1 MSEQCG
7 LMAKPAVSN
16 LVKRSLE
23 RASST
28 RFSTSSFSFIEPTWA
43 TDQCVK
49 IFSNLDKNSPSYSN
63 FAGYAIPRGVCFQ
76 SVEPKI

>member
-7 LMAKPAVSN
+7 LMAKPAVSISGKGLFKG
-16 LVKRSLE
+16 LVQRDFLPQV
-23 RASST
+23 
-28 RFSTSSFSFIEPTWA
+28 FSFIEPTWA